1 MIKLFIILLMLI
13 ALELLYFKVALK
25 YGIIDKPNIRSSHK
39 HITLRGGGVIFYFG
53 ALLFTAFYGCQYAW
67 FLLGLTFVAAI
78 SFVDDIHSLP
88 NRYRVTTHLIAILLM
103 IYQWGVFCG
112 YDWWVIVLLL
122 IVCTG
127 VINAFNF
134 MDGIN
139 GMTGGYAIAIIIPL
153 IILNRQISF
162 INENFLIVSLMS
174 LLIFCFFNYRGKA
187 KCFAGDVGS
196 FSIAFIVLFAL
207 GSLMFKTGEFYYI
220 IFLLLYGVDS
230 VLTITHRLMLHEN
243 IFKAHRKHLYQ
254 IMANEL
260 HIPHVVVSTVY
271 FALQIVISL
280 GVIFIKVN
288 GWVYFM
294 IVAIA
299 LVLIYVIF
307 MKKYFHLHMEYLQQ
321 H

>member
-1 MIKLFIILLMLI
+1 MIKLFIIFLMLI